1 MTESDKILTAKYLD
15 WHSKLIGLPS
25 ILTDK
30 IHSKLYKRYKKQTG
44 NEPWQLTEAHASEGH
59 LLRNLMPENK
69 VSSIPEQCEE
79 EGPITF
85 EARPDPEP
93 IIHRGARHA
102 LFVMENMGIMDYM
115 VNGIKMEQNI
125 VLLASLQAIN
135 SNSRS
140 TYYSPNPAYLELYE
154 ENERLKRER
163 VEMLDG
169 YNKFK
174 ALQKERQ
181 QPPWEPS
188 PKKQRIMTQGTATL
202 FAGEIIPSSWGHFD
216 EIVNRGYTFI
226 DKTSLIAEFIECAS
240 GVSLVVRPRRF
251 GKTTN
256 LTMLKEF
263 FSIPIY
269 PDNEKYRRE
278 LFRDTKITERSC
290 LLRDHFCKYPVIF
303 LSLKGFDGCDTWLKM
318 EAFLCAKL
326 ALLYEEHSY
335 IEDILNDYKKL
346 RFNKIRSGDL
356 EYAVTIQSLEDLSR
370 YLKTYHRRRC
380 IVLIDEYDHPLEIAY
395 RYQYYEEARGFFS
408 SLFGALLKDN
418 DKNLEKAL
426 FVGVSRIAKSGYLS
440 GLNNLNVF
448 PMYVDKYATQFGF
461 TEDEIS
467 IFLQHCGKKK
477 RLNEVKEWYDG
488 YRAGN
493 GICLYNPWSIN
504 QFIDTNT
511 LEAHWVDTGAI
522 DVEILKDIDY
532 NTLSPHASDVIWT
545 LLYYGGYLTM
555 NEDKNLCIPNME
567 VFAEWKGWLNSRI
580 SSKPDTMLEMLL
592 QCNLTKFEEEL
603 PTMIMESLSYFDTT
617 DSDSAERNY
626 HFLMIGILSPVRY
639 RNYELLSNRE
649 AGEGRFDV
657 RIVPITENVIYPIS
671 IIMEFKVYKKNK
683 KNIDNDEYGDED
695 EDKTERWLRKKSE
708 EALAQIV
715 EKKYRTGIKTTT
727 LVECGIAFQGKHAC
741 VSSRVLHKEG
751 NRWLGAPAI
760 IISHMGLGGVY
771 ANPVP
776 YHHSF
781 IDLQGDYG

>member
-1 MTESDKILTAKYLD
+1 MSFSKITQVFRRTVFPTHFVTPRVQRLRSPRSDLF
-15 WHSKLIGLPS
+15 
-25 ILTDK
+25 
-30 IHSKLYKRYKKQTG
+30 
-44 NEPWQLTEAHASEGH
+44 QLSFSRTY
-59 LLRNLMPENK
+59 N
-69 VSSIPEQCEE
+69 
-79 EGPITF
+79 IT
-85 EARPDPEP
+85 
-93 IIHRGARHA
+93 
-102 LFVMENMGIMDYM
+102 YW
-115 VNGIKMEQNI
+115 
-125 VLLASLQAIN
+125 
-135 SNSRS
+135 
-140 TYYSPNPAYLELYE
+140 ELYE

-163 VEMLDG
+163 NEMLDG

-174 ALQKERQ
+174 ALQKEKQ
-181 QPPWEPS
+181 EPPWESS
-188 PKKQRIMTQGTATL
+188 PKKQRITTQGTATL
-202 FAGEIIPSSWGHFD
+202 FAGKSIPIGKGHFD
-216 EIVNRGYTFI
+216 RIVNGGCTFI
-226 DKTSLIAEFIECAS
+226 DKTSLIAEFIES
-240 GVSLVVRPRRF
+240 NSDVSLVVRPRRF

-269 PDNEKYRRE
+269 PDNENYRRE

-290 LLRDHFCKYPVIF
+290 LLDSHFCKYPVIF
-303 LSLKGFDGCDTWLKM
+303 LSLKGFDACDTWLKM
-318 EAFLCAKL
+318 K
-326 ALLYEEHSY
+326 ALLCQELASLYKEHGY
-335 IEDILNDYKKL
+335 INDILDDYEKL
-346 RFNKIRSGDL
+346 RFNKILSGDF
-356 EYAVTIQSLEDLSR
+356 EHEVIIKSLEHLSK
-370 YLKTYHRRRC
+370 YLRTYHRRRC
-380 IVLIDEYDHPLEIAY
+380 IVLVDEYDHPMEIAY

-418 DKNLEKAL
+418 DENLEKAL
-426 FVGVSRIAKSGYLS
+426 LVGVSRITKSGYLS

-467 IFLQHCGKKK
+467 ILLQHCDKKE

-511 LEAHWVDTGAI
+511 LDAHWVDTGGTATIKKLLWHSTKDFKKKTLTLLKKGAI

-532 NTLSPHASDVIWT
+532 NTLSPRASDVIWT

-567 VFAEWKGWLNSRI
+567 VFTEWKGWLNNRI
-580 SSKPDTMLEMLL
+580 SSNPDKMLEMLL

-603 PTMIMESLSYFDTT
+603 PTRIMESLSYLDTI
-617 DSDSAERNY
+617 DSNLAY

-639 RNYELLSNRE
+639 HNYELLSNRE

-671 IIMEFKVYKKNK
+671 IIMEFKVYKKNEK
-683 KNIDNDEYGDED
+683 IIDNDEYGDED
-695 EDKTERWLRKKSE
+695 EDKTEHWLRKKSE

-715 EKKYRTGIKTTT
+715 ERKYHTGIKTTK
-727 LVECGIAFQGKHAC
+727 LVECGIAFRGKRAC

-751 NRWLGAPAI
+751 DHWIEDEKKAK
-760 IISHMGLGGVY
+760 
-771 ANPVP
+771 
-776 YHHSF
+776 
-781 IDLQGDYG
+781 